1 MGRVSGKVAI
11 VTGGTRG
18 MGPWHVR
25 LLAAEGAKVV
35 FTSSRSIAQGEA
47 LDAEIGEAGCF
58 LQHDVA
64 KEDAWV
70 RVIEETERRFGPVSV
85 LVNNAGVVRPASIT
99 DTTVEDYHAVTDVN
113 QLGTLLGIKHVIP
126 SMRRAG
132 GGSIINISSV
142 SGRGA
147 SLASITYGATKF
159 AIRGM
164 TRTAAV
170 QYGQYNIRVNAVL
183 PGLILSD
190 MMPGGEDAEK
200 LVLPQIPLG
209 RFAATNELSPLILF
223 LASDESSYC
232 TGADFY
238 ADGGRS
244 AR

>member
-1 MGRVSGKVAI
+1 MGRVSDKVAI

-35 FTSSRSIAQGEA
+35 FTSSRSTAQGEA
-47 LDAEIGEAGCF
+47 LAAEIGEAVCF
-58 LQHDVA
+58 LQQDVS
-64 KEDAWV
+64 KEDEWI
-70 RVIEETERRFGPVSV
+70 RVIAETERRFGPVSI

-99 DTTVEDYHAVTDVN
+99 DTTVEDYHAVTEIN
-113 QLGTLLGIKHVIP
+113 QLGTLLGIKHVVP

-132 GGSIINISSV
+132 GGSIINVSSV
-142 SGRGA
+142 GGRGA
-147 SLASITYGATKF
+147 ALSSVVYGATKY
-159 AIRGM
+159 AVRGM

-170 QYGQYNIRVNAVL
+170 QYGCYNIRVNAIV

-190 MMPGGEDAEK
+190 MMPGGEEAEK
-200 LVLPQIPLG
+200 LALPQIPLG
-209 RFAATNELSPLILF
+209 RFAATDELSPLILF

-232 TGADFY
+232 TGSDFY